1 MKIYLKILYI
11 GWLGFCLLVFVMY
24 LGVAYQPHFFWG
36 LFGSMVLAITPY
48 LCFLCIFKIPVDF
61 EIYCN
66 KNNQNINDFKL
77 FFKKYAL
84 HFLIPIMAL
93 MIFIVFN
100 NSIISSV
107 LLCGLPFFVVVC
119 CLDKKIY
126 YVLYSKILEIIMDTI
141 KTQINN
147 LKDYAELTQASYFN
161 FEFIEK
167 LK

>member
-1 MKIYLKILYI
+1 MARSLSFS
-11 GWLGFCLLVFVMY
+11 FCYVSRNGLSTTL
-24 LGVAYQPHFFWG
+24 FFGG
-36 LFGSMVLAITPY
+36 LFGSIVLAITPY

-107 LLCGLPFFVVVC
+107 LLCGLPFLWLYAVWI
-119 CLDKKIY
+119 KKF
-126 YVLYSKILEIIMDTI
+126 IMFYI
-141 KTQINN
+141 AK
-147 LKDYAELTQASYFN
+147 FWR
-161 FEFIEK
+161 
-167 LK
+167 

>member
-24 LGVAYQPHFFWG
+24 LGVAYQPRFFWG

-107 LLCGLPFFVVVC
+107 LLCGLPFLWLYAVWI
-119 CLDKKIY
+119 KKF
-126 YVLYSKILEIIMDTI
+126 IMFYI
-141 KTQINN
+141 AK
-147 LKDYAELTQASYFN
+147 FWR
-161 FEFIEK
+161 
-167 LK
+167 

>member
-1 MKIYLKILYI
+1 MKTYFKILYI

-36 LFGSMVLAITPY
+36 LFGSIVLAITPY

-84 HFLIPIMAL
+84 HFLIPIMAF

-107 LLCGLPFFVVVC
+107 LLCGLPFLWLYAVWI
-119 CLDKKIY
+119 KKF
-126 YVLYSKILEIIMDTI
+126 IMFYI
-141 KTQINN
+141 AK
-147 LKDYAELTQASYFN
+147 FWR
-161 FEFIEK
+161 
-167 LK
+167 

>member
-36 LFGSMVLAITPY
+36 LFGSIVLAITPY

-107 LLCGLPFFVVVC
+107 LLCGLPFLWLYAVWI
-119 CLDKKIY
+119 KKF
-126 YVLYSKILEIIMDTI
+126 IMFYI
-141 KTQINN
+141 AK
-147 LKDYAELTQASYFN
+147 FWR
-161 FEFIEK
+161 
-167 LK
+167 

>member
-1 MKIYLKILYI
+1 MKIYFKILYI

-36 LFGSMVLAITPY
+36 LFGSIVLAITPY

-107 LLCGLPFFVVVC
+107 LLCGLPFLWLYAVWI
-119 CLDKKIY
+119 KKF
-126 YVLYSKILEIIMDTI
+126 IMFYI
-141 KTQINN
+141 AK
-147 LKDYAELTQASYFN
+147 FWR
-161 FEFIEK
+161 
-167 LK
+167 